1 MTESEL
7 IEISSDGPRA
17 YAPFTE
23 EDLRREQVID
33 AYHDWLDAQ
42 ADNAGTLN
50 QIEG

>member
-1 MTESEL
+1 MTEPEL

-23 EDLRREQVID
+23 EDLRRELVLD

-42 ADNAGTLN
+42 AENK
-50 QIEG
+50 